1 VSQGEIALPF
11 NAEHHLRSSKF
22 SNWVFNNASKA
33 VERLTAR
40 RAYLRPL
47 KASVQHQHNG
57 TDAHHCYPPLQL
69 PRKPCKCSYDY
80 RVIHDGIAFHR
91 TQVRQRGGLIAVGTS
106 LAISLLGLL
115 LVALPGSL
123 FGVLG
128 FLLLLIA
135 LPVLPMLG
143 VPAVSSNTTYL
154 LAFFLSM
161 VLWFAVGHVSALRAT
176 RKAVSGWP
184 EWIQEFRP
192 FAIGIWVGALLSL
205 AISTVVLGAL

>member
-1 VSQGEIALPF
+1 
-11 NAEHHLRSSKF
+11 
-22 SNWVFNNASKA
+22 
-33 VERLTAR
+33 
-40 RAYLRPL
+40 
-47 KASVQHQHNG
+47 
-57 TDAHHCYPPLQL
+57 
-69 PRKPCKCSYDY
+69 
-80 RVIHDGIAFHR
+80 VIHDGIAFHR

-106 LAISLLGLL
+106 LAISLIGLL

-128 FLLLLIA
+128 FLFLLVA

-143 VPAVSSNTTYL
+143 VPAVSSNTAYL

>member
-1 VSQGEIALPF
+1 M
-11 NAEHHLRSSKF
+11 
-22 SNWVFNNASKA
+22 
-33 VERLTAR
+33 
-40 RAYLRPL
+40 
-47 KASVQHQHNG
+47 
-57 TDAHHCYPPLQL
+57 
-69 PRKPCKCSYDY
+69 
-80 RVIHDGIAFHR
+80 IHDGIAFHR

-106 LAISLLGLL
+106 IALSLIGIL
-115 LVALPGSL
+115 LVALPSSL

-143 VPAVSSNTTYL
+143 VPAVSSNSAYL
-154 LAFFLSM
+154 LAFFLSL
-161 VLWFAVGHVSALRAT
+161 VLWFAIGHVSALRAT

-184 EWIQEFRP
+184 EWIQEFRQ